1 MRLVA
6 RQLATMP
13 AVCMEADDTRSLWN
27 RLQSL
32 IYVLGGKMH
41 QFRTL
46 P

>member
-6 RQLATMP
+6 RQL
-13 AVCMEADDTRSLWN
+13 CNNDSSLLGADDTRSLWN